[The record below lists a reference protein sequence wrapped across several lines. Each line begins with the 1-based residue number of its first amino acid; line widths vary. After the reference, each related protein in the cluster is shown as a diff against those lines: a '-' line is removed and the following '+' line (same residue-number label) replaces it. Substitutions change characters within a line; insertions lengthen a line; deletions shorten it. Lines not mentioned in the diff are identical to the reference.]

1 MKLANGFQVEKMK
14 EIARIKAKEEK
25 KKLDSEV
32 RINSSLRTILAA
44 FFFPPLM
51 NF

>member
-1 MKLANGFQVEKMK
+1 MN

-32 RINSSLRTILAA
+32 RINQTIVLKLFSSV
-44 FFFPPLM
+44 FFPLLM
-51 NF
+51 SF